1 LTESCAVK
9 AGHPS
14 RRVKRALGTKNR
26 PSLFPDVEQKGKEMS
41 SSETTTDHEAIQK
54 WAEARD
60 GRPAVIRNGGKGGI
74 LRIDFG
80 EKEEEFEDVDWNEFF
95 DIFDKN
101 KLAFLYQDETKDG
114 KTSRFNKF
122 VER

>member
-1 LTESCAVK
+1 MKTAPE
-9 AGHPS
+9 
-14 RRVKRALGTKNR
+14 TKSR
-26 PSLFPDVEQKGKEMS
+26 PSLFPNVDEKEKEMS
-41 SSETTTDHEAIQK
+41 SSDTTTDHQAIQK

-60 GRPAVIRNGGKGGI
+60 GRPAVIRSGGKGGI

-80 EKEEEFEDVDWNEFF
+80 EKEEEFDEVDWNEFF

-101 KLAFLYQDETKDG
+101 KLAFLSQDKTKDG